1 MTLSISWK
9 TSQRPRDCRAAERRY
24 EFPPSDVSIAIF
36 DPPQWDRAPSQP
48 EEGYHA
54 LIGKSVIDFKVVLAT
69 VGAFPWRVR
78 NARQLRDPL
87 VGADLAEYKVEGF
100 ASDLG
105 VGKATRGGCFS
116 TKVSIKLMAK
126 ICSVAGMVLIV
137 IFALG
142 PANWQPRTG
151 LGWEFDHFLGY
162 FAITSVFC
170 LAWPRPFV
178 VGGAI
183 MAVSVLLEGLQAF
196 TPDRSA
202 NLEAA
207 LWGAGGA
214 LAAALLAELFMRVR
228 RRQSG

>member
-1 MTLSISWK
+1 VT
-9 TSQRPRDCRAAERRY
+9 
-24 EFPPSDVSIAIF
+24 
-36 DPPQWDRAPSQP
+36 
-48 EEGYHA
+48 
-54 LIGKSVIDFKVVLAT
+54 DFKLILAT
-69 VGAFPWRVR
+69 VGAFPCRAR
-78 NARQLRDPL
+78 NARQLLRGPL
-87 VGADLAEYKVEGF
+87 VGAGLAKYKVGGF
-100 ASDLG
+100 ANDLG
-105 VGKATRGGCFS
+105 VGKATKGGCFS

-170 LAWPRPFV
+170 FAWPRPFV
-178 VGGAI
+178 VGIAI
-183 MAVSVLLEGLQAF
+183 MAVSALLEGLQAF

-207 LWGAGGA
+207 LWGVGGA
-214 LAAALLAELFMRVR
+214 LTAALLAGLVIRVR

>member
-1 MTLSISWK
+1 MGS
-9 TSQRPRDCRAAERRY
+9 RP
-24 EFPPSDVSIAIF
+24 
-36 DPPQWDRAPSQP
+36 
-48 EEGYHA
+48 
-54 LIGKSVIDFKVVLAT
+54 LAT
-69 VGAFPWRVR
+69 PGRISRTDRQVCDRLQGGSSDCACVSLAGSK
-78 NARQLRDPL
+78 ARRLRDPL
-87 VGADLAEYKVEGF
+87 VGADFAEYKVEGF
-100 ASDLG
+100 ASDLD
-105 VGKATRGGCFS
+105 VGRATRGGCFS

-151 LGWEFDHFLGY
+151 LGWEVDHFLGY

-183 MAVSVLLEGLQAF
+183 MAVSALLEGLQAF

-207 LWGAGGA
+207 LYGAGGA
-214 LAAALLAELFMRVR
+214 LVAALLAGLVIWVR

>member
-1 MTLSISWK
+1 MGS
-9 TSQRPRDCRAAERRY
+9 RA
-24 EFPPSDVSIAIF
+24 
-36 DPPQWDRAPSQP
+36 
-48 EEGYHA
+48 
-54 LIGKSVIDFKVVLAT
+54 LAT
-69 VGAFPWRVR
+69 PGRISRTDRQICDRLQGGHSNRESVSLAGSK
-78 NARQLRDPL
+78 ARQLRDPL

-170 LAWPRPFV
+170 FAWPRPFV
-178 VGGAI
+178 VGIAI
-183 MAVSVLLEGLQAF
+183 MAVSALLEGLQAF

-207 LWGAGGA
+207 LWGVGGA
-214 LAAALLAELFMRVR
+214 LTAALLAGLVIRVR

>member
-1 MTLSISWK
+1 MGSRPLATRERISR
-9 TSQRPRDCRAAERRY
+9 TDRQVCDQLQGG
-24 EFPPSDVSIAIF
+24 PSDRGSVSL
-36 DPPQWDRAPSQP
+36 S
-48 EEGYHA
+48 GS
-54 LIGKSVIDFKVVLAT
+54 K
-69 VGAFPWRVR
+69 
-78 NARQLRDPL
+78 ARPLCDPL

-100 ASDLG
+100 ARNLG

-214 LAAALLAELFMRVR
+214 LVAALIAELFIRAR
-228 RRQSG
+228 RWNAG